1 MKQIMMATVALALL
15 AACSSNNDR
24 ASSPYSPPVR
34 ASQNA
39 QTPPLPF
46 NNGLRTN
53 YAQPTNCSPADN
65 TCGTGI
71 GNPSVQSPTQ
81 KRELNV
87 SPQSS
92 VRNNK

>member
-1 MKQIMMATVALALL
+1 MKQVMIAAMVLASLS
-15 AACSSNNDR
+15 ACAQSDR

-34 ASQNA
+34 AQNA

-87 SPQSS
+87 SPQ
-92 VRNNK
+92 

>member
-1 MKQIMMATVALALL
+1 MKQVMIATMVLAML
-15 AACSSNNDR
+15 AACGPADQR
-24 ASSPYSPPVR
+24 ADSPYSAPVR
-34 ASQNA
+34 AQNA
-39 QTPPLPF
+39 QSPQTPF
-46 NNGLRTN
+46 SNGLRTN

-87 SPQSS
+87 TP
-92 VRNNK
+92 

>member
-1 MKQIMMATVALALL
+1 MSMKQVMIAAMVLASLS
-15 AACSSNNDR
+15 ACAPNDR
-24 ASSPYSPPVR
+24 ASSPYSPAVR
-34 ASQNA
+34 SQNA

-46 NNGLRTN
+46 NNGLRTS
-53 YAQPTNCSPADN
+53 YGQPTNCSPADN

-87 SPQSS
+87 SPQ
-92 VRNNK
+92 